1 MTEKT
6 FQFKKYQFNPKT
18 GVALFDY
25 ASGEH
30 RLREKLVLP
39 AVKNK
44 LSKNQ
49 WAALDSALF
58 NLFLMAGISY
68 YKAYCPRVIDL
79 GKYKLNKEQA
89 TFWDKVYTKGLGE
102 FFYQNKLDFRGLVN
116 FPYDKNHKVKAI
128 KIKARNESLVP
139 IGGGK
144 DSIVVAERLKARGKK
159 ISLFNLTNQQKTNQ
173 IIIDTAQVSG
183 EKLIAVRRQIAP
195 ELIALN
201 QKKGVYNGHIP
212 FSAYL
217 AFLTLAVA
225 IINEDKEIALGNEK
239 SANYGNVKYRGTI
252 INHQWSKSL
261 EFEKMFQAYARKFI
275 TPSIRYYS
283 ELRKFNELQIAGM
296 FVHYPQ
302 YFYKF
307 SSCNKNFRFTA
318 KAQSKW
324 CGECAKC
331 VFVWT
336 MLSAHLQ
343 KKQLLDI
350 FNKNLY
356 ADRKLK
362 PLFQELL
369 GQKNI
374 KPFEC
379 VGTPAEM
386 KRALKLAKENFGE
399 EINKLNII

>member
-1 MTEKT
+1 M
-6 FQFKKYQFNPKT
+6 
-18 GVALFDY
+18 
-25 ASGEH
+25 
-30 RLREKLVLP
+30 
-39 AVKNK
+39 
-44 LSKNQ
+44 
-49 WAALDSALF
+49 
-58 NLFLMAGISY
+58 
-68 YKAYCPRVIDL
+68 
-79 GKYKLNKEQA
+79 
-89 TFWDKVYTKGLGE
+89 
-102 FFYQNKLDFRGLVN
+102 N

-128 KIKARNESLVP
+128 KIKTQNESLVP

-173 IIIDTAQVSG
+173 IIIDTAKVSG
-183 EKLIAVRRQIAP
+183 EKLIAARRQIAP

-225 IINEDKEIALGNEK
+225 IINGDKEIALGNEK

-252 INHQWSKSL
+252 INHQWSKSF
-261 EFEKMFQAYARKFI
+261 EFEKMFQAYTRKFI

-296 FVHYPQ
+296 FAHYPQ

-307 SSCNKNFRFTA
+307 SSCNKNFKFTA

-336 MLSAHLQ
+336 MLSAFLPN
-343 KKQLLDI
+343 KELEKI
-350 FNKNLY
+350 FGKNLY
-356 ADRKLK
+356 QDKKLK
-362 PLFQELL
+362 PIFQELL
-369 GQKNI
+369 GQKKH

-379 VGTPAEM
+379 VGTPEEM
-386 KRALKLAKENFGE
+386 EKALALAKKNF
-399 EINKLNII
+399 